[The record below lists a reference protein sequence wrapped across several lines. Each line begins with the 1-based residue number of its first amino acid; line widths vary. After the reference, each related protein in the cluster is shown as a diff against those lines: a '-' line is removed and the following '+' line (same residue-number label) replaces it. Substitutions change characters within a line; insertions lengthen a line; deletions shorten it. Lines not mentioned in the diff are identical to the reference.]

1 MHPKPQKISVRQ
13 RLKAL
18 ELMAHPPIMEE
29 ARIEAIEKQ
38 IAELQD
44 RYTVIEEELIKPL
57 QRLRSESQSEE
68 D

>member
-13 RLKAL
+13 RLKTLEAL
-18 ELMAHPPIMEE
+18 AGSNIME
-29 ARIEAIEKQ
+29 ATRIEAIEKQ
-38 IAELQD
+38 ITELQD